1 MSDLEYDIQF
11 IHCSSEITENER
23 KRIIRKRR
31 KKHIY
36 DNLEPAAKKRTAGK
50 KQKRYSKMNP
60 TNKKELCLKL
70 TKKYQSLDNTKKKE
84 LLCKLKQNY
93 QCMNAAKK
101 KRITSQSCTKI
112 QNNGCF
118 IKK

>member
-36 DNLEPAAKKRTAGK
+36 DNFEPAAKKRTAEK

-60 TNKKELCLKL
+60 TNKKEL
-70 TKKYQSLDNTKKKE
+70 
-84 LLCKLKQNY
+84 LCKLKQNY
-93 QCMNAAKK
+93 
-101 KRITSQSCTKI
+101 
-112 QNNGCF
+112 
-118 IKK
+118 